1 MSDQV
6 RGVREPV
13 PWRRW
18 LALLALVVIVVAAF
32 VNLGR
37 WQLDRLDQR
46 RDSNATVTAHEQA
59 PVRPYEE
66 VFVKPIADEDQWQ
79 RVTVTGTFDASR
91 QLVIRYRSNAGQTGW
106 EVVAPLRAS
115 DGRTVLIDRGFKQRQ
130 PGTDF
135 PAAEAAPPGGTVT
148 VTGYVRRNEQG
159 DDDATIPTDGS
170 VRLIN
175 SAAIGRTLGVD
186 LVDGYIAA
194 TSTTP
199 GDPGGYTPIAPPPL
213 DEGPH
218 LSYALQWFTFSLIA
232 IGGLYV
238 FIRNDIRDRRKAAA
252 RAATRAV
259 AAGHPPTE
267 RPAERADQPAERPAP
282 QEDRWISG

>member
-1 MSDQV
+1 MRARRPDAA
-6 RGVREPV
+6 REPV

-18 LALLALVVIVVAAF
+18 LALLALVVVVVAAF

-46 RDSNATVTAHEQA
+46 RDTNATVVAHERA
-59 PVRPYEE
+59 AVRPYEE
-66 VFVKPIADEDQWQ
+66 VFVRPIAEADQWQ
-79 RVTVTGTFDASR
+79 RVSVTGTYDPAG
-91 QLVIRYRSNAGQTGW
+91 QLVVRYRSNAGRTGW

-115 DGRTVLIDRGFKQRQ
+115 DGRIVLIDRGFKQRQ

-135 PAAEAAPPGGTVT
+135 PAAEAAPPAGRVT
-148 VTGYVRRNEQG
+148 VVGYVRRNEQG
-159 DDDATIPTDGS
+159 AAIATRPTSGS
-170 VRLIN
+170 IRLIN
-175 SAAIGRTLGVD
+175 SAAIGEGLGLD

-194 TSTTP
+194 LDTTP
-199 GDPGGYTPIAPPPL
+199 ADPGSFTPIAPPAL

-252 RAATRAV
+252 RAAARAT
-259 AAGHPPTE
+259 APPAT
-267 RPAERADQPAERPAP
+267 
-282 QEDRWISG
+282 QED